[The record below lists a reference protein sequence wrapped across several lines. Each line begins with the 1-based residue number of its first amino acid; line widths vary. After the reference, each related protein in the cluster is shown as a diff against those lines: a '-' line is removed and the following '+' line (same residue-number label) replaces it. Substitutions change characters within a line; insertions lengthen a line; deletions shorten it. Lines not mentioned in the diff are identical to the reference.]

1 MPPRKS
7 TPEEPKVNDQIHT
20 NMRFYGKVQD
30 TPQEA
35 RKEIGA
41 GRLKGYTDINPM
53 WRIKKLT
60 ELFGPAGFGWWTQNE
75 KFTFEECKNGEV
87 AVFCTLELV
96 VVDPETDLASHPIT
110 GVGGNKFVANEK
122 NGPYCNDEAYK
133 SAYTDAL
140 SIACKALGFSHD
152 IYYSKDR
159 TKYTMAEEALNDS
172 GSSNEKNESEEKNN
186 NGPTAEEFQAITARI
201 QKGITKITAD
211 MDKEAKDKFT
221 QDVIVKHI
229 GGVNYMT
236 CKDMA
241 KLKAL
246 LDELLAM
253 AKKAA

>member
-7 TPEEPKVNDQIHT
+7 TVDEVKEEVAQELAQEKIHQ
-20 NMRFYGKVQD
+20 NMRFYGQVQD

-41 GRLKGYTDINPM
+41 GRLKGSTDINPM

-60 ELFGPAGFGWWTQNE
+60 EIFGPAGFGWWTQNE
-75 KFTFEECKNGEV
+75 KYSFAEGKNGEV

-96 VVDPETDLASHPIT
+96 VVDPETQKESHPIT
-110 GVGGNKFVANEK
+110 GVGGNKFMVNESK
-122 NGPYCNDEAYK
+122 GPYCNDEAYK

-152 IYYSKDR
+152 IYYAKDR
-159 TKYTMAEEALNDS
+159 TKYSLAEDEAKEPS
-172 GSSNEKNESEEKNN
+172 PEEYK
-186 NGPTAEEFQAITARI
+186 AIKDRI
-201 QKGITKITAD
+201 QKGVTIVTKN
-211 MDKEAKDKFT
+211 MDKDAKDKFT

-236 CKDMA
+236 CMDMT
-241 KLKAL
+241 KLNSL
-246 LDELLAM
+246 LNELLAL